1 MNMGNN
7 LVLGQYYNSKS
18 WFHLLDP
25 RTKLVSILLLMV
37 SVFLMSD
44 LFFLLGTFVLIIIL
58 ILSTGIPFGKFLKS
72 LKAVAMLLVFTI
84 VFQILFSR
92 QGEKLWEGEFKIDG
106 MMVIFTI
113 LLFVLFTFSK
123 KILPKFRGL
132 QFLVIIA
139 LALSLQYFQIF
150 NFDFGFFL
158 TKDFV
163 SYPIKIYNEGLSLA
177 GKVILRILSLVFV
190 SSLLTLTTKPSDLT
204 NGIES
209 LLKPL
214 KKIGINVA
222 IFAMMISIALRF
234 IPTLI
239 NEANKIL
246 KAQASRG
253 VDFKEAKFKEK
264 ITQIIS
270 LLIPMFVIAYK
281 RAEDLAEAMEA
292 RGYVPSN
299 ERTTINQLKL
309 KIPDYT
315 VLSVMILFLTSVIT
329 ILATGIYAI

>member
-1 MNMGNN
+1 MGSN
-7 LVLGQYYNSKS
+7 LVLGQYYNAQS
-18 WFHLLDP
+18 WMHSLDP
-25 RTKLVSILLLMV
+25 RTKLIGVLLLMV
-37 SVFLMSD
+37 SVFLMSNI
-44 LFFLLGTFVLIIIL
+44 FFLLGTFVLIIFL

-72 LKAVAMLLVFTI
+72 LKAVAMLLLFTI
-84 VFQILFSR
+84 IFQIIFSR
-92 QGEKLWEGEFKIDG
+92 QGEKLWEGEFTIDG
-106 MMVIFTI
+106 MIIIFTI
-113 LLFVLFTFSK
+113 VLFILFSFSK
-123 KILPKFRGL
+123 KIFPRFRTL
-132 QFLVIIA
+132 QFLLIIA
-139 LALSLQYFQIF
+139 LALGLQFFQVF

-163 SYPIKIYNEGLSLA
+163 SYPIKIYNEGLKLA
-177 GKVILRILSLVFV
+177 GIVILRILSLVFV

-209 LLKPL
+209 LLSPL
-214 KKIGINVA
+214 KKIGINVS
-222 IFAMMISIALRF
+222 IFAMMVSIALRS

-281 RAEDLAEAMEA
+281 RAGDLAEAMEA
-292 RGYVPSN
+292 RGYVPKN
-299 ERTTINQLKL
+299 ERTSINELKL
-309 KIPDYT
+309 KIPDYAVLT
-315 VLSVMILFLTSVIT
+315 VMTLFLAGVIT

>member
-1 MNMGNN
+1 MGNN

-18 WFHLLDP
+18 WFHALDP
-25 RTKLVSILLLMV
+25 RTKLIGILLLMV

-72 LKAVAMLLVFTI
+72 LKAVAMLLIFTI
-84 VFQILFSR
+84 IFQILFSR
-92 QGEKLWEGEFKIDG
+92 QGEKLWEGEFRIDG
-106 MMVIFTI
+106 LIIIFTI
-113 LLFVLFTFSK
+113 ILFVLFAFSK
-123 KILPKFRGL
+123 KLFPKFRGL
-132 QFLVIIA
+132 QFLLIIA
-139 LALSLQYFQIF
+139 FALAMQYFKVF
-150 NFDFGFFL
+150 NFNFGFFL
-158 TKDFV
+158 TDDFAA
-163 SYPIKIYNEGLSLA
+163 YPIKIYNEGLSLA

-214 KKIGINVA
+214 KKIGINVS

-264 ITQIIS
+264 VTQIIS

-292 RGYVPSN
+292 RGYVPKN
-299 ERTTINQLKL
+299 ERTSINELKL
-309 KIPDYT
+309 KIPDFS
-315 VLSVMILFLTSVIT
+315 VLIFMTLFLSGVIT

>member
-1 MNMGNN
+1 MGNN

-18 WFHLLDP
+18 WFHDLDP
-25 RTKLVSILLLMV
+25 RTKLLSILLLMV
-37 SVFLMSD
+37 SVFLMSN
-44 LFFLLGTFVLIIIL
+44 FYFLLGTFALIIIL
-58 ILSTGIPFGKFLKS
+58 ILSTRIPFGKFLRS
-72 LKAVAMLLVFTI
+72 LRAVAMLLLFTI
-84 VFQILFSR
+84 IFQIVFSR
-92 QGEKLWEGEFKIDG
+92 QGEKLWEGEFKLDG
-106 MMVIFTI
+106 LIIMIGIILFIIFSLT
-113 LLFVLFTFSK
+113 K
-123 KILPKFRGL
+123 KIFPKFRSIQL
-132 QFLVIIA
+132 LLIIA
-139 LALSLQYFQIF
+139 FVFVMQYFKIF
-150 NFDFGFFL
+150 NFNFNFFL
-158 TKDFV
+158 TDDFI

-177 GKVILRILSLVFV
+177 GTVILRILSLVFV

-214 KKIGINVA
+214 KKIGINVS

-253 VDFKEAKFKEK
+253 VDFKESKFREK

-281 RAEDLAEAMEA
+281 RAGDLAEAMEA
-292 RGYVPSN
+292 RGYVPNS
-299 ERTTINQLKL
+299 ERTSINELRLKL
-309 KIPDYT
+309 SDYT
-315 VLSVMILFLTSVIT
+315 VISVMILFLSGVIT
-329 ILATGIYAI
+329 ILATGLYAI

>member
-1 MNMGNN
+1 MGNN

-18 WFHLLDP
+18 WFHSLDP
-25 RTKLVSILLLMV
+25 RTKLIGILLLMV

-44 LFFLLGTFVLIIIL
+44 LFFLLGTFILIIIL
-58 ILSTGIPFGKFLKS
+58 ILSTAIPFGKFLKS
-72 LKAVAMLLVFTI
+72 LKAIAMLLIFTI
-84 VFQILFSR
+84 IFQVLFSR
-92 QGEKLWEGEFKIDG
+92 QGEKIWEGQFSIDG
-106 MMVIFTI
+106 VIIIFTI
-113 LLFVLFTFSK
+113 ILFALFFMSK
-123 KILPKFRGL
+123 KIFPKFRSTQL
-132 QFLVIIA
+132 LIVIA
-139 LALSLQYFQIF
+139 LALGLQFFKVF

-158 TKDFV
+158 TEDFV

-214 KKIGINVA
+214 KKIGINVS

-292 RGYVPSN
+292 RGYVPKN
-299 ERTTINQLKL
+299 ERTSISILKL
-309 KIPDYT
+309 RIPDYA
-315 VLSVMILFLTSVIT
+315 VLSVMTLFLAGVIT
-329 ILATGIYAI
+329 LLASGIYAI